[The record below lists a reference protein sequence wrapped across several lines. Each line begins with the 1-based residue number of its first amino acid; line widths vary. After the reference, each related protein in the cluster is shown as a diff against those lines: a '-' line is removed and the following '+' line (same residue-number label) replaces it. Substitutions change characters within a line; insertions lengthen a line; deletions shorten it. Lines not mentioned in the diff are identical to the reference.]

1 MEVKKKM
8 TTESLEGKAKPENPS
23 EGIGPGFMMRVLNK
37 IGYRP
42 ENLIVPGVTIKQ
54 GEELNGVFVCPQR
67 LGEVY
72 LSEEEARRELA
83 ENETLYRLDIRRIE

>member
-1 MEVKKKM
+1 M

-23 EGIGPGFMMRVLNK
+23 EGIGPGFIMRVLNK
-37 IGYRP
+37 MGYRP
-42 ENLIVPGVTIKQ
+42 ETLVVPGVTIKK
-54 GEELNGVFVCPQR
+54 GEDLKGVHICPQR
-67 LGEVY
+67 MGKVY